1 MDCIVSGCT
10 PQHKKLLTQVGT
22 PHIIQKIFA
31 QTTNKRQLNPKVLFD
46 MNARATGSKAKAS
59 PRMSP
64 PAAPSEAMTP
74 KKKNKRKM
82 TTKAGK
88 RKMTT
93 KAGKRKMTTKT
104 GTDSED
110 VRTRYPPRERFTI
123 NQSRLR
129 ASSYSSQDRIDLCI
143 LSKFF
148 HFFFL
153 CFNMALTANS
163 A

>member
-93 KAGKRKMTTKT
+93 KT

-148 HFFFL
+148 HFFFFMFQYGAYCKQRL
-153 CFNMALTANS
+153 NDAQK
-163 A
+163 

>member
-1 MDCIVSGCT
+1 MDCTVSGCT

-31 QTTNKRQLNPKVLFD
+31 QTTNLRQLNPKVLFD

-64 PAAPSEAMTP
+64 PGTSSEAMTP
-74 KKKNKRKM
+74 KKKNKRKMTTKAGKRKM

-123 NQSRLR
+123 NQSRL
-129 ASSYSSQDRIDLCI
+129 
-143 LSKFF
+143 
-148 HFFFL
+148 
-153 CFNMALTANS
+153 
-163 A
+163 